1 MNKNTQN
8 KNRKMSKLSSYL
20 KVSCSALILSSSLVG
35 YGFTKDAFAA
45 TQDSQTPSSEN
56 TKHIQK
62 DLQDAINKAKKDIN
76 QLKSLS
82 AVELKSYKED
92 IESAKDRTEIK
103 DIIKEAKKENTATAQ
118 ENATDVSNK
127 DNNIETDSTESPS
140 TQDVSTEE
148 KATTTND
155 DDTSADNTSNTSSE
169 LDKIVSDLDDLSNK
183 VDTSQQNDATT
194 NESSTSESNTF
205 ENTTDEVTKEEPT
218 TEESTKEEPT
228 TESNSNQTTS
238 SKSHSSVVDKLDSIK
253 NDIDSAK
260 KDIESSKDNTSNQ
273 LSSNENS
280 TEEATTESIEK
291 DDSTKE
297 TPSTENTTRSSS
309 NHHLL
314 DGLAELNN
322 INKDQNLDNDAL
334 HHQFDKI
341 NNQLSEA
348 EKINQDISKIEK
360 DQADSSHLYINRKL
374 DQLSDLRNKVQNQAD
389 LAKKDKQ
396 AIDNDIETVRKNVE
410 NNRDIILNRLQQA
423 SDKQRAAEDVLNS
436 VLSKNEA
443 QDILKNIKTKGQSDK
458 QIADQIMEQ
467 IDGLTSTTSD
477 DILKSMLEQAT
488 NKEDLLKT
496 ILSTRLG
503 QNEAAT
509 IAKRLANAHLTN
521 SQIVDRLKQAFNQQG
536 LVSGDDI
543 LNNILDKTSNRKK
556 AIETMLATKLN
567 QAKANALADIISR
580 VQSDKAN
587 ALDLVKSTINGKAN
601 DLLQLQN
608 NLGQAKNRLNY
619 ILDPILNRP
628 SLLDR
633 ITGNTSG
640 SNLGSSLL
648 GNGLDLL
655 GGLTGNNLLG
665 NLPSGSSLL
674 DGLTN
679 GNSLLDGISDI
690 PNPTQGLSLGNLGD
704 DGLLSG
710 LFNDDGNLSLPA
722 TGEAIKKNW
731 VPIAAVIA
739 IAGGALVW
747 FSRRKHHQS
756 NN

>member
-45 TQDSQTPSSEN
+45 TQDAETATSE
-56 TKHIQK
+56 TTTHVQK
-62 DLQDAINKAKKDIN
+62 DLQDAMNKAKKDIK
-76 QLKSLS
+76 QLKHLS

-92 IESAKDRTEIK
+92 IESAKNQTEIK
-103 DIIKEAKKENTATAQ
+103 NIIKEAKKENKVTAQ
-118 ENATDVSNK
+118 ENTTDVSNK
-127 DNNIETDSTESPS
+127 DNSTESSS
-140 TQDVSTEE
+140 TQDASTEEE
-148 KATTTND
+148 KATTSN
-155 DDTSADNTSNTSSE
+155 DTSADNTSNISNE
-169 LDKIVSDLDDLSNK
+169 LDNIVSDLDTLSNK
-183 VDTSQQNDATT
+183 VDSGQQKDATT
-194 NESSTSESNTF
+194 SNESSSSESNTS

-218 TEESTKEEPT
+218 TEESPKEVPT
-228 TESNSNQTTS
+228 TEKPSNQTTS
-238 SKSHSSVVDKLDSIK
+238 SKSETSIVDKLDSIK

-260 KDIESSKDNTSNQ
+260 KDIESSKENDSNQ
-273 LSSNENS
+273 LPSDENS
-280 TEEATTESIEK
+280 TEEETTESSSTQ
-291 DDSTKE
+291 DSPT
-297 TPSTENTTRSSS
+297 TEDTTHSNS
-309 NHHLL
+309 NHHVL
-314 DGLAELNN
+314 DGLAKLNDTH
-322 INKDQNLDNDAL
+322 KDQDLDTDARY
-334 HHQFDKI
+334 HQFDKV
-341 NNQLSEA
+341 NRQLSEA
-348 EKINQDISKIEK
+348 EKINQAIAKIENSK
-360 DQADSSHLYINRKL
+360 DDASHLYINRKL
-374 DQLSDLRNKVQNQAD
+374 DQLSDLRDNIQHQAD

-396 AIDNDIETVRKNVE
+396 AIDNDIETVRKNIE
-410 NNRDIILNRLQQA
+410 NNRDIILNRLQQV
-423 SDKQRAAEDVLNS
+423 SDKQRAAEDILNS
-436 VLSKNEA
+436 VFSKNEA
-443 QDILKNIKTKGQSDK
+443 QHILKNIKTKGQSDK
-458 QIADQIMEQ
+458 QIADQIMKQ

-509 IAKRLANAHLTN
+509 IAKRLANDHLTN
-521 SQIVDRLKQAFNQQG
+521 SQIVDRLKQAFNQHG
-536 LVSGDDI
+536 LVSSDDI
-543 LNNILDKTSNRKK
+543 LNDILDKTSNRKQ

-567 QAKANALADIISR
+567 QAKANVLADIISR

-587 ALDLVKSTINGKAN
+587 ALNLVKSTINGKAN

-608 NLGQAKNRLNY
+608 SLGQAKNRLNY
-619 ILDPILNRP
+619 ILDPIVNRP

-640 SNLGSSLL
+640 SNLGSNLL

-655 GGLTGNNLLG
+655 GGLTGSHLLG

-690 PNPTQGLSLGNLGD
+690 PNPTQGLSLGHLGD

-710 LFNDDGNLSLPA
+710 LFNSDGNLSLPA

-731 VPIAAVIA
+731 IPIAAVIA

>member
-45 TQDSQTPSSEN
+45 TQDAETATSE
-56 TKHIQK
+56 TTTHVQK
-62 DLQDAINKAKKDIN
+62 DLQDAMNKAKKDIK
-76 QLKSLS
+76 QLKHLS

-92 IESAKDRTEIK
+92 IESAKNQNEIK
-103 DIIKEAKKENTATAQ
+103 DIIKEAKKENKVTAQ
-118 ENATDVSNK
+118 ENTTDVSNK
-127 DNNIETDSTESPS
+127 DNSTESSS
-140 TQDVSTEE
+140 TQDASTEEEE
-148 KATTTND
+148 KATTSN
-155 DDTSADNTSNTSSE
+155 DTSADNTSNISNE
-169 LDKIVSDLDDLSNK
+169 LDNIVSDLDTLSNK
-183 VDTSQQNDATT
+183 VDSGQQKDATT
-194 NESSTSESNTF
+194 SNESSSSESNTS

-218 TEESTKEEPT
+218 TEESPKEVPT
-228 TESNSNQTTS
+228 TEKPSNQTTS
-238 SKSHSSVVDKLDSIK
+238 SKSETSIVDKLDSIK

-260 KDIESSKDNTSNQ
+260 KDIESSKENDSNQ
-273 LSSNENS
+273 LPSDENS
-280 TEEATTESIEK
+280 TEEETTESSSIQ
-291 DDSTKE
+291 DAPT
-297 TPSTENTTRSSS
+297 TENTTHSNS
-309 NHHLL
+309 NHHILE
-314 DGLAELNN
+314 GLAKLNDTH
-322 INKDQNLDNDAL
+322 KDQDLDTDAR
-334 HHQFDKI
+334 HHQFDKV
-341 NNQLSEA
+341 NHQLSET
-348 EKINQDISKIEK
+348 EKINQAIAKIENSQ
-360 DQADSSHLYINRKL
+360 DDASHLYINRKL
-374 DQLSDLRNKVQNQAD
+374 DQLSDLRDKIQSQAD

-396 AIDNDIETVRKNVE
+396 AIDNDIETVRKNIE
-410 NNRDIILNRLQQA
+410 NNRDIILNRLQQV

-436 VLSKNEA
+436 VFSKNEA
-443 QDILKNIKTKGQSDK
+443 QHILKNIKTKGQSDK
-458 QIADQIMEQ
+458 QIADQIMKQ

-477 DILKSMLEQAT
+477 DILKSMLEQAP

-509 IAKRLANAHLTN
+509 IAKRLVNDHLTN
-521 SQIVDRLKQAFNQQG
+521 SQIVDRLKQAFNQHG
-536 LVSGDDI
+536 LVSSDDI
-543 LNNILDKTSNRKK
+543 LNDILDKTSNRKQ

-608 NLGQAKNRLNY
+608 SLGQAKNRLNY
-619 ILDPILNRP
+619 ILDPIVNRP

-633 ITGNTSG
+633 ITDNTSG
-640 SNLGSSLL
+640 SNLGSNLL

-655 GGLTGNNLLG
+655 GGLTGSHLLG

-690 PNPTQGLSLGNLGD
+690 PNPTQGLSLGHLGD

-710 LFNDDGNLSLPA
+710 LFNSDGNLSLPA

-731 VPIAAVIA
+731 IPIAAVIA

>member
-45 TQDSQTPSSEN
+45 TQDAETATSE
-56 TKHIQK
+56 TTTHVQK
-62 DLQDAINKAKKDIN
+62 DLQDAMNKAKKDIK
-76 QLKSLS
+76 QLKHLS

-92 IESAKDRTEIK
+92 IESAKNQNEIK
-103 DIIKEAKKENTATAQ
+103 NIIKEAKKENKVTAQ
-118 ENATDVSNK
+118 ENTTDVSNK
-127 DNNIETDSTESPS
+127 DNSTESSS
-140 TQDVSTEE
+140 TQDASTEEE
-148 KATTTND
+148 KATTSN
-155 DDTSADNTSNTSSE
+155 DTSADNTSNISNE
-169 LDKIVSDLDDLSNK
+169 LDNIVSDLDTLSNK
-183 VDTSQQNDATT
+183 VDSGQQKDATT
-194 NESSTSESNTF
+194 SNESSSSESNTS

-218 TEESTKEEPT
+218 TEESPKEVPT
-228 TESNSNQTTS
+228 TEKPSNQTTS
-238 SKSHSSVVDKLDSIK
+238 SKSETSIVDKLDSIK

-260 KDIESSKDNTSNQ
+260 KDIESSKENDSNQ
-273 LSSNENS
+273 LPSDENS
-280 TEEATTESIEK
+280 TEEETTESSSIQ
-291 DDSTKE
+291 DAPT
-297 TPSTENTTRSSS
+297 TENTTHSNS
-309 NHHLL
+309 NHHIL
-314 DGLAELNN
+314 DGLAKLNDTH
-322 INKDQNLDNDAL
+322 KDQDLDTDAR
-334 HHQFDKI
+334 HHQFDKV
-341 NNQLSEA
+341 NHQLSET
-348 EKINQDISKIEK
+348 EKINQAIAKIENSK
-360 DQADSSHLYINRKL
+360 DDASHLYINRKL
-374 DQLSDLRNKVQNQAD
+374 DQLSDLRDNIQHQAD

-396 AIDNDIETVRKNVE
+396 AIDNDIETVRKNIE
-410 NNRDIILNRLQQA
+410 NNRDIILNRLQQV

-436 VLSKNEA
+436 VFSKNEA
-443 QDILKNIKTKGQSDK
+443 QHILKNIKTKGQSDK
-458 QIADQIMEQ
+458 QIADQIMKQ

-509 IAKRLANAHLTN
+509 IAKRLANDHLTN
-521 SQIVDRLKQAFNQQG
+521 SQIVDRLKQAFNQHG
-536 LVSGDDI
+536 LVSSDDI
-543 LNNILDKTSNRKK
+543 LNDILDKTSNRKQ

-608 NLGQAKNRLNY
+608 SLGQAKNRLNY
-619 ILDPILNRP
+619 ILDPIVNRP

-640 SNLGSSLL
+640 SNLGSNLL

-655 GGLTGNNLLG
+655 GGLTGSHLLG

-690 PNPTQGLSLGNLGD
+690 PNPTQGLSLGHLGD

-710 LFNDDGNLSLPA
+710 LFNSDGNLSLPA

-731 VPIAAVIA
+731 IPIAAVIA
-739 IAGGALVW
+739 ITGGALVW

>member
-45 TQDSQTPSSEN
+45 TQDAETATSE
-56 TKHIQK
+56 TTTHVQK
-62 DLQDAINKAKKDIN
+62 DLQDAMNKAKKDIK
-76 QLKSLS
+76 QLKHLS

-92 IESAKDRTEIK
+92 IESAKNQNEIK
-103 DIIKEAKKENTATAQ
+103 NIIKEAKKENKVTAQ
-118 ENATDVSNK
+118 ENTTDVSNK
-127 DNNIETDSTESPS
+127 DNSTESSS
-140 TQDVSTEE
+140 TQDASTEEE
-148 KATTTND
+148 KATTSN
-155 DDTSADNTSNTSSE
+155 DTSADNTSNISNE
-169 LDKIVSDLDDLSNK
+169 LDNIVSDLDTLSNK
-183 VDTSQQNDATT
+183 VDSGQQKDATT
-194 NESSTSESNTF
+194 SNKSSSSESNTS

-218 TEESTKEEPT
+218 TEESPKEVPT
-228 TESNSNQTTS
+228 TEKPSNQTTS
-238 SKSHSSVVDKLDSIK
+238 SKSETSIVDKLDSIK

-260 KDIESSKDNTSNQ
+260 KDIESSKENDSNQ
-273 LSSNENS
+273 LPSDENS
-280 TEEATTESIEK
+280 TEEETTESS
-291 DDSTKE
+291 STQDAP
-297 TPSTENTTRSSS
+297 TTEDTTNSNS
-309 NHHLL
+309 NHHVL
-314 DGLAELNN
+314 DGLAKLNDTH
-322 INKDQNLDNDAL
+322 KDQDLDTDARY
-334 HHQFDKI
+334 HQFDKV
-341 NNQLSEA
+341 NRQLSEA
-348 EKINQDISKIEK
+348 EKINQAIAKIENSK
-360 DQADSSHLYINRKL
+360 DDASHLYINRKL
-374 DQLSDLRNKVQNQAD
+374 DQLSDLRDNIQHQAD

-396 AIDNDIETVRKNVE
+396 AIDNDIETVRKNIE
-410 NNRDIILNRLQQA
+410 NNRDIILNRLQQV

-436 VLSKNEA
+436 VFSKNEA
-443 QDILKNIKTKGQSDK
+443 QHILKNIKTKGQSDK
-458 QIADQIMEQ
+458 QIADQIMKQ

-477 DILKSMLEQAT
+477 DILKSMLEQAP

-509 IAKRLANAHLTN
+509 IAKRLVNDHLTN
-521 SQIVDRLKQAFNQQG
+521 SQIVDRLKQAFNQHG
-536 LVSGDDI
+536 LVSSDDI
-543 LNNILDKTSNRKK
+543 LNDILDKTSNRKQ

-608 NLGQAKNRLNY
+608 SLGQAKNRLNY
-619 ILDPILNRP
+619 ILDPIVNRP

-640 SNLGSSLL
+640 SNLGSNLL

-655 GGLTGNNLLG
+655 GGLTGSHLLG

-690 PNPTQGLSLGNLGD
+690 PNPTQGLSLGHLGD

-710 LFNDDGNLSLPA
+710 LFNSDGNLSLPA

-731 VPIAAVIA
+731 IPIAEVIA

>member
-45 TQDSQTPSSEN
+45 TQDAETATSE
-56 TKHIQK
+56 TTTHVQK
-62 DLQDAINKAKKDIN
+62 DLQDAMNKAKKDIK
-76 QLKSLS
+76 QLKHLS

-92 IESAKDRTEIK
+92 IESAKNQNEIK
-103 DIIKEAKKENTATAQ
+103 DIIKEAKKENKVTAQ
-118 ENATDVSNK
+118 ENTTDVSNK
-127 DNNIETDSTESPS
+127 DNSTESSS
-140 TQDVSTEE
+140 TQDASTEEEE
-148 KATTTND
+148 KATTSN
-155 DDTSADNTSNTSSE
+155 DTSADNTSNISNE
-169 LDKIVSDLDDLSNK
+169 LDNIVSDLDTLSNK
-183 VDTSQQNDATT
+183 VDSGQQKDATT
-194 NESSTSESNTF
+194 SNESSSSESNTS

-218 TEESTKEEPT
+218 TEESPKEMPT
-228 TESNSNQTTS
+228 TEKPSNQTTS
-238 SKSHSSVVDKLDSIK
+238 SKSETSIVDKLDSIK

-260 KDIESSKDNTSNQ
+260 KDIESSKENDSNQ
-273 LSSNENS
+273 LPSDENS
-280 TEEATTESIEK
+280 TEEETTESSSIQ
-291 DDSTKE
+291 DAPT
-297 TPSTENTTRSSS
+297 TENTTHSNS
-309 NHHLL
+309 NHHILE
-314 DGLAELNN
+314 GLAKLNDTH
-322 INKDQNLDNDAL
+322 KDQDLDTDAR
-334 HHQFDKI
+334 HHQFDKV
-341 NNQLSEA
+341 NHQLSET
-348 EKINQDISKIEK
+348 EKINQAIAKIENSQ
-360 DQADSSHLYINRKL
+360 DDASHLYINRKL
-374 DQLSDLRNKVQNQAD
+374 DQLSDLRDNIQHQAD

-396 AIDNDIETVRKNVE
+396 AIDNDIETVRKNIE
-410 NNRDIILNRLQQA
+410 NNRDIILNRLQQV

-436 VLSKNEA
+436 VFSKNEA
-443 QDILKNIKTKGQSDK
+443 QHILKNIKTKGQSDK
-458 QIADQIMEQ
+458 QIADQIMKQ

-509 IAKRLANAHLTN
+509 IAKRLANDHLTN
-521 SQIVDRLKQAFNQQG
+521 SQIVDRLKQAFNQHG
-536 LVSGDDI
+536 LVSSDDI
-543 LNNILDKTSNRKK
+543 LNDILDKTSNRKQ

-608 NLGQAKNRLNY
+608 SLGQAKNRLNY
-619 ILDPILNRP
+619 ILDPIVNRP

-640 SNLGSSLL
+640 SNLGSNLL

-655 GGLTGNNLLG
+655 GGLTGSHLLG

-690 PNPTQGLSLGNLGD
+690 PNPTQGLSLGHLGD

-710 LFNDDGNLSLPA
+710 LFNSDGNLSLPA

-731 VPIAAVIA
+731 IPIAAVIA

>member
-45 TQDSQTPSSEN
+45 TQDAETATSE
-56 TKHIQK
+56 TTTHVQK
-62 DLQDAINKAKKDIN
+62 DLQDAMNKAKKDIK
-76 QLKSLS
+76 QLKHLS

-92 IESAKDRTEIK
+92 IESAKNQNEIK
-103 DIIKEAKKENTATAQ
+103 DIIKEAKKENKVTAQ
-118 ENATDVSNK
+118 ENTTDVSNK
-127 DNNIETDSTESPS
+127 DNSTESSS
-140 TQDVSTEE
+140 TQDASTEEEE
-148 KATTTND
+148 KATTSN
-155 DDTSADNTSNTSSE
+155 DTSADNTSNISNE
-169 LDKIVSDLDDLSNK
+169 LDNIVSDLDTLSNK
-183 VDTSQQNDATT
+183 VDSGQQKDATT
-194 NESSTSESNTF
+194 SNESSSSESNTS

-218 TEESTKEEPT
+218 TEESPKEVPT
-228 TESNSNQTTS
+228 TEKPSNQTTS
-238 SKSHSSVVDKLDSIK
+238 SKSETSIVDKLDSIK

-260 KDIESSKDNTSNQ
+260 KDIESSKENDSNQ
-273 LSSNENS
+273 LPSDENS
-280 TEEATTESIEK
+280 TEEETTESSSIQ
-291 DDSTKE
+291 DAPT
-297 TPSTENTTRSSS
+297 TENTTHSNS
-309 NHHLL
+309 NHHIL
-314 DGLAELNN
+314 DGLAKLNDTH
-322 INKDQNLDNDAL
+322 KDQDLDTDAR
-334 HHQFDKI
+334 HHQFDKV
-341 NNQLSEA
+341 NHQLSET
-348 EKINQDISKIEK
+348 EKINQAIAKIENSK
-360 DQADSSHLYINRKL
+360 DDASHLYINRKL
-374 DQLSDLRNKVQNQAD
+374 DQLSDLRDNIQHQAD

-396 AIDNDIETVRKNVE
+396 AIDNDIETVRKNIE
-410 NNRDIILNRLQQA
+410 NNRDIILNRLQQV
-423 SDKQRAAEDVLNS
+423 SDKQRAAEDILNS
-436 VLSKNEA
+436 VFSKNEA
-443 QDILKNIKTKGQSDK
+443 QHILKNIKTKGQSDK
-458 QIADQIMEQ
+458 QIADQIMKQ
-467 IDGLTSTTSD
+467 IDGLTSTTSY

-509 IAKRLANAHLTN
+509 IAKRLANDHLTN
-521 SQIVDRLKQAFNQQG
+521 SQIVDRLKQAFNQHG
-536 LVSGDDI
+536 LVSSDDI
-543 LNNILDKTSNRKK
+543 LNDILDKTSNRKQ

-608 NLGQAKNRLNY
+608 SLGQAKNRLNY
-619 ILDPILNRP
+619 ILDPIVNRP

-640 SNLGSSLL
+640 SNLGSNLL

-655 GGLTGNNLLG
+655 GGLTGSHLLG

-690 PNPTQGLSLGNLGD
+690 PNPTQGLSLGHLGD

-710 LFNDDGNLSLPA
+710 LFNSDGNLSLPA

-731 VPIAAVIA
+731 IPIAAVIA

>member
-45 TQDSQTPSSEN
+45 TQDAETATSE
-56 TKHIQK
+56 TTTHVQK
-62 DLQDAINKAKKDIN
+62 DLQDAMNKAKKDIK
-76 QLKSLS
+76 QLKHLS

-92 IESAKDRTEIK
+92 IESAKNQNEIK
-103 DIIKEAKKENTATAQ
+103 NIIKEAKKENKVTAQ
-118 ENATDVSNK
+118 ENTTDVSNK
-127 DNNIETDSTESPS
+127 DNSTESSS
-140 TQDVSTEE
+140 TQDASTEEE
-148 KATTTND
+148 KATTSN
-155 DDTSADNTSNTSSE
+155 DTSADNTSNISNE
-169 LDKIVSDLDDLSNK
+169 LDNIVSDLDTLSNK
-183 VDTSQQNDATT
+183 VDSGQQKDATT
-194 NESSTSESNTF
+194 SNESSSSESNTS

-218 TEESTKEEPT
+218 TEESPKEVPT
-228 TESNSNQTTS
+228 TEKPSNQTTS
-238 SKSHSSVVDKLDSIK
+238 SKSETSIVDKLDSIK

-260 KDIESSKDNTSNQ
+260 KDIESSKENDSNQ
-273 LSSNENS
+273 LPSDENS
-280 TEEATTESIEK
+280 TEKETTESSSTQ
-291 DDSTKE
+291 DSPT
-297 TPSTENTTRSSS
+297 TEDTTHSNS
-309 NHHLL
+309 NHHVL
-314 DGLAELNN
+314 DGLAKLNDTH
-322 INKDQNLDNDAL
+322 KDQDLDTDARY
-334 HHQFDKI
+334 HQFDKV
-341 NNQLSEA
+341 NRQLSEA
-348 EKINQDISKIEK
+348 EKINQAIAKIENSK
-360 DQADSSHLYINRKL
+360 DDASHLYINRKL
-374 DQLSDLRNKVQNQAD
+374 DQLSDLRDNIQHQAD

-396 AIDNDIETVRKNVE
+396 AIDNDIETVRKNIE
-410 NNRDIILNRLQQA
+410 NNRDIILNRLQQV
-423 SDKQRAAEDVLNS
+423 SDKQRAAEDILNS
-436 VLSKNEA
+436 VFSKNEA
-443 QDILKNIKTKGQSDK
+443 QHILKNIKTKGQSDK
-458 QIADQIMEQ
+458 QIADQIMKH

-477 DILKSMLEQAT
+477 DILKSMLEQAS

-509 IAKRLANAHLTN
+509 IAKRLANDHLTN
-521 SQIVDRLKQAFNQQG
+521 SQIVDRLKQAFNQHG
-536 LVSGDDI
+536 LVSSDDI
-543 LNNILDKTSNRKK
+543 LNDILDKTSNRKQ

-580 VQSDKAN
+580 VQSDKTN

-608 NLGQAKNRLNY
+608 SLGQAKNRLNY
-619 ILDPILNRP
+619 ILDPIVNRP

-640 SNLGSSLL
+640 SNLGSNLL

-655 GGLTGNNLLG
+655 GGLTGSHLLG

-690 PNPTQGLSLGNLGD
+690 PNPTQGLSLGHLGD

-710 LFNDDGNLSLPA
+710 LFNSDGNLSLPA

-731 VPIAAVIA
+731 IPIAAVIA

>member
-45 TQDSQTPSSEN
+45 TQDAETATSE
-56 TKHIQK
+56 TTTHVQK
-62 DLQDAINKAKKDIN
+62 DLQDAMNKAKKDIK
-76 QLKSLS
+76 QLKHLS

-92 IESAKDRTEIK
+92 IESAKNQNEIK
-103 DIIKEAKKENTATAQ
+103 NIIKEAKKENKVTAQ
-118 ENATDVSNK
+118 ENTTDVSNK
-127 DNNIETDSTESPS
+127 DNSTESSS
-140 TQDVSTEE
+140 TQDASTEEE
-148 KATTTND
+148 KATTSN
-155 DDTSADNTSNTSSE
+155 DTSADNTSNISNE
-169 LDKIVSDLDDLSNK
+169 LDNIVSDLDTLSNK
-183 VDTSQQNDATT
+183 VDSGQQKDATT
-194 NESSTSESNTF
+194 SNKSSSSESNTS

-218 TEESTKEEPT
+218 TEESPKEVPT
-228 TESNSNQTTS
+228 TEKPSNQTTS
-238 SKSHSSVVDKLDSIK
+238 SKSETSIVDKLDSIK

-260 KDIESSKDNTSNQ
+260 KDIESSKENDSNQ
-273 LSSNENS
+273 LPSDENS
-280 TEEATTESIEK
+280 TEEETTESS
-291 DDSTKE
+291 STQDAP
-297 TPSTENTTRSSS
+297 TTEDTTNSNS
-309 NHHLL
+309 NHHVL
-314 DGLAELNN
+314 DGLAKLNDTH
-322 INKDQNLDNDAL
+322 KDQDLDTDARY
-334 HHQFDKI
+334 HQFDKV
-341 NNQLSEA
+341 NRQLSEA
-348 EKINQDISKIEK
+348 EKINQAIAKIENSK
-360 DQADSSHLYINRKL
+360 DDASHLYINRKL
-374 DQLSDLRNKVQNQAD
+374 DQLSDLRDNIQHQAD

-396 AIDNDIETVRKNVE
+396 AIDNDIETVRKNIE

-423 SDKQRAAEDVLNS
+423 SDKQHAAEDILNS
-436 VLSKNEA
+436 VFSKNEA
-443 QDILKNIKTKGQSDK
+443 QHILKNIKTKGQSDK
-458 QIADQIMEQ
+458 QIADQIMKQ

-509 IAKRLANAHLTN
+509 IAKRLANDHLTN
-521 SQIVDRLKQAFNQQG
+521 SQIVDRLKQAFNQHG
-536 LVSGDDI
+536 LVSSDDI
-543 LNNILDKTSNRKK
+543 LNDILDKTSNRKQ

-567 QAKANALADIISR
+567 QAKAKVLADIISR

-608 NLGQAKNRLNY
+608 SLGQAKNRLNY
-619 ILDPILNRP
+619 ILDPIVNRP

-640 SNLGSSLL
+640 SNLGSS
-648 GNGLDLL
+648 
-655 GGLTGNNLLG
+655 LLG

-690 PNPTQGLSLGNLGD
+690 PNPTQGLSLGHLGD

-710 LFNDDGNLSLPA
+710 LFNSDGNLSLPA

-731 VPIAAVIA
+731 IPIVAVIA

>member
-35 YGFTKDAFAA
+35 YGFTKDVFAA
-45 TQDSQTPSSEN
+45 TQDAETATSE
-56 TKHIQK
+56 TTTHVQK
-62 DLQDAINKAKKDIN
+62 DLQDAMNKAKKDIK
-76 QLKSLS
+76 QLKHLS

-92 IESAKDRTEIK
+92 IESAKNQNEIK
-103 DIIKEAKKENTATAQ
+103 NIIKEAKKENKVTAQ
-118 ENATDVSNK
+118 ENTTDVSNK
-127 DNNIETDSTESPS
+127 DNSTESSS
-140 TQDVSTEE
+140 TQDASTEEEE
-148 KATTTND
+148 KATTSN
-155 DDTSADNTSNTSSE
+155 DTSADNTSNISNE
-169 LDKIVSDLDDLSNK
+169 LDNIVSDLDTLSNK
-183 VDTSQQNDATT
+183 VDSGQQKDATT
-194 NESSTSESNTF
+194 SNESSSSESNTS

-218 TEESTKEEPT
+218 TEESPKEMPT
-228 TESNSNQTTS
+228 TEKPSNQTTS
-238 SKSHSSVVDKLDSIK
+238 SKSETSIVDKLDSIK

-260 KDIESSKDNTSNQ
+260 KDIESSKENDSNQ
-273 LSSNENS
+273 LPSDENS
-280 TEEATTESIEK
+280 TEEETTESSSIQ
-291 DDSTKE
+291 DAPT
-297 TPSTENTTRSSS
+297 TENTTHSNS
-309 NHHLL
+309 NHHIL
-314 DGLAELNN
+314 DGLAKLNDTH
-322 INKDQNLDNDAL
+322 KDQDLDTDAR
-334 HHQFDKI
+334 HHQFDKM
-341 NNQLSEA
+341 NHQLSET
-348 EKINQDISKIEK
+348 EKINQAIAKIENSQ
-360 DQADSSHLYINRKL
+360 DDASHLYINRKL
-374 DQLSDLRNKVQNQAD
+374 DQLSDLRDKIQHQAD
-389 LAKKDKQ
+389 LVKKDKQ
-396 AIDNDIETVRKNVE
+396 AIDNDIETVRKNIE
-410 NNRDIILNRLQQA
+410 NNRDIILNRLQQV
-423 SDKQRAAEDVLNS
+423 SDKQRAAEDILNS
-436 VLSKNEA
+436 VFSKNEA
-443 QDILKNIKTKGQSDK
+443 QHILKNIKTKGQSDK
-458 QIADQIMEQ
+458 QIADQIMKQ

-509 IAKRLANAHLTN
+509 IAKRLANDHLTN
-521 SQIVDRLKQAFNQQG
+521 SQIVDRLKQAFNQHG
-536 LVSGDDI
+536 LVSSDDI
-543 LNNILDKTSNRKK
+543 LNDILDKTSNRKQ

-608 NLGQAKNRLNY
+608 SLGQAKNRLNY
-619 ILDPILNRP
+619 ILDPIVNRP

-640 SNLGSSLL
+640 SNLGSNLL

-655 GGLTGNNLLG
+655 GGLTGSHLLG

-690 PNPTQGLSLGNLGD
+690 PNPTQGLSLGHLGD

-710 LFNDDGNLSLPA
+710 LFNSDGNLSLPA

-731 VPIAAVIA
+731 IPIAAVIA

>member
-45 TQDSQTPSSEN
+45 TQDAETATSE
-56 TKHIQK
+56 TTTHVQK
-62 DLQDAINKAKKDIN
+62 DLQDAMNKAKKDIK
-76 QLKSLS
+76 QLKHLS

-92 IESAKDRTEIK
+92 IESAKNQTEIK
-103 DIIKEAKKENTATAQ
+103 NIIKEAKKENKVTAQ
-118 ENATDVSNK
+118 ENTTDVSNK
-127 DNNIETDSTESPS
+127 DNSTEASS
-140 TQDVSTEE
+140 TQDASTEEEE
-148 KATTTND
+148 KATTSN
-155 DDTSADNTSNTSSE
+155 DTSADNTSNISNE
-169 LDKIVSDLDDLSNK
+169 LDNIVSDLDTLSNK
-183 VDTSQQNDATT
+183 VDSGQQKDATT
-194 NESSTSESNTF
+194 SNESSSSESNTS

-218 TEESTKEEPT
+218 TEESPKEVPT
-228 TESNSNQTTS
+228 TEKPSNQTTS
-238 SKSHSSVVDKLDSIK
+238 SKSETSIVDKLDSIK

-260 KDIESSKDNTSNQ
+260 KDIESSKENDSNQ
-273 LSSNENS
+273 LPSDENS
-280 TEEATTESIEK
+280 TEEETTESSSIQ
-291 DDSTKE
+291 DAPT
-297 TPSTENTTRSSS
+297 TENTTHSNS
-309 NHHLL
+309 NHHILE
-314 DGLAELNN
+314 GLAKLNDTH
-322 INKDQNLDNDAL
+322 KDQDLDTDAR
-334 HHQFDKI
+334 HHQFDKV
-341 NNQLSEA
+341 NHQLSET
-348 EKINQDISKIEK
+348 EKINQAIAKIENSK
-360 DQADSSHLYINRKL
+360 DDASHLYINRKL
-374 DQLSDLRNKVQNQAD
+374 DQLSDLRDKIQNQAD

-396 AIDNDIETVRKNVE
+396 AIDNDIETVRKNIE
-410 NNRDIILNRLQQA
+410 NNRDIILNRLQQV
-423 SDKQRAAEDVLNS
+423 SDKQRAAEDILNS
-436 VLSKNEA
+436 VFSKNEA
-443 QDILKNIKTKGQSDK
+443 QHILKNIKTKGQSDK
-458 QIADQIMEQ
+458 QIADQIMKQ

-509 IAKRLANAHLTN
+509 IAKRLANDHLTN
-521 SQIVDRLKQAFNQQG
+521 SQIVDRLKQAFNQHG
-536 LVSGDDI
+536 LVSSDDI
-543 LNNILDKTSNRKK
+543 LNDILDKTSNRKQ

-608 NLGQAKNRLNY
+608 SLGQAKNRLNY
-619 ILDPILNRP
+619 ILDPIVNRP

-640 SNLGSSLL
+640 SNLGSNLL

-655 GGLTGNNLLG
+655 GGLTGSHLLG

-690 PNPTQGLSLGNLGD
+690 PNPTQGLSLGHLGD

-710 LFNDDGNLSLPA
+710 LFNSDGNLSLPA

-731 VPIAAVIA
+731 IPIAAVIA

>member
-45 TQDSQTPSSEN
+45 TQDAETATSE
-56 TKHIQK
+56 TTTHVQK
-62 DLQDAINKAKKDIN
+62 DLQDAMNKAKKDIK
-76 QLKSLS
+76 QLKHLS

-92 IESAKDRTEIK
+92 IESAKNQNEIK
-103 DIIKEAKKENTATAQ
+103 NIIKEAKKENKVTAK
-118 ENATDVSNK
+118 ENTTDVSNK
-127 DNNIETDSTESPS
+127 DNSTESSS
-140 TQDVSTEE
+140 TQDASTEEEE
-148 KATTTND
+148 KATTSN
-155 DDTSADNTSNTSSE
+155 DTSADNTSNISNE
-169 LDKIVSDLDDLSNK
+169 LDNIVSDLDALSNK
-183 VDTSQQNDATT
+183 VDSGQQKDATT
-194 NESSTSESNTF
+194 SNESSSSESNTS

-218 TEESTKEEPT
+218 TEESPKEVPT
-228 TESNSNQTTS
+228 TEKPSNQTTS
-238 SKSHSSVVDKLDSIK
+238 SKSETSIVDKLDSIK

-260 KDIESSKDNTSNQ
+260 KDIESSKENDSNQ
-273 LSSNENS
+273 LPSDENS
-280 TEEATTESIEK
+280 TEEETTESSSIQ
-291 DDSTKE
+291 DAPT
-297 TPSTENTTRSSS
+297 TENTTNSNS
-309 NHHLL
+309 NHHVL
-314 DGLAELNN
+314 DGLAKLNDTH
-322 INKDQNLDNDAL
+322 KDQDLDTDARY
-334 HHQFDKI
+334 HQFDKV
-341 NNQLSEA
+341 NHQLSET
-348 EKINQDISKIEK
+348 EKINQAIAKIENSK
-360 DQADSSHLYINRKL
+360 DDASHLYINRKL
-374 DQLSDLRNKVQNQAD
+374 DQLSDLRDNIQHQAD

-396 AIDNDIETVRKNVE
+396 AIDNDIETVRKNIE

-423 SDKQRAAEDVLNS
+423 SDKQRAAEDILNS
-436 VLSKNEA
+436 VFSKNEA
-443 QDILKNIKTKGQSDK
+443 QHILKNIKTKGQSDK
-458 QIADQIMEQ
+458 QIADQIMKQ

-509 IAKRLANAHLTN
+509 IAKRLANDHLTN
-521 SQIVDRLKQAFNQQG
+521 SQIVDRLKQAFNQHG
-536 LVSGDDI
+536 LVSSDDI
-543 LNNILDKTSNRKK
+543 LNDILDKTSNRKQ

-567 QAKANALADIISR
+567 QAKANVLADIISR

-608 NLGQAKNRLNY
+608 SLGQAKNRLNY
-619 ILDPILNRP
+619 ILDPIVNRP

-640 SNLGSSLL
+640 SNLGSNLL

-655 GGLTGNNLLG
+655 GGLTGSHLLG

-690 PNPTQGLSLGNLGD
+690 PNPTQGLSLGHLGD

-710 LFNDDGNLSLPA
+710 LFNSDGNLSLPA

-731 VPIAAVIA
+731 IPIAAVIA

>member
-45 TQDSQTPSSEN
+45 TQDAETATSE
-56 TKHIQK
+56 TTTHVQK
-62 DLQDAINKAKKDIN
+62 DLQDAMNKAKKDIK
-76 QLKSLS
+76 QLKHLS

-92 IESAKDRTEIK
+92 IESAKNQNEIK
-103 DIIKEAKKENTATAQ
+103 NIIKEAKKENKVTAQ
-118 ENATDVSNK
+118 ENTTDVSNK
-127 DNNIETDSTESPS
+127 DNSTESSS
-140 TQDVSTEE
+140 TQDASTEEE
-148 KATTTND
+148 KATTSN
-155 DDTSADNTSNTSSE
+155 DTSADNTSNISNE
-169 LDKIVSDLDDLSNK
+169 LDNIVSDLDTLSNK
-183 VDTSQQNDATT
+183 VDSGQQKDATT
-194 NESSTSESNTF
+194 SNESSSSESNTS

-218 TEESTKEEPT
+218 TEESPKEVPT
-228 TESNSNQTTS
+228 TEKPSNQTTS
-238 SKSHSSVVDKLDSIK
+238 SKSETSIVDKLDSIK

-260 KDIESSKDNTSNQ
+260 KDIESSKENDSNQ
-273 LSSNENS
+273 LPSDENS
-280 TEEATTESIEK
+280 TEEETTESS
-291 DDSTKE
+291 STQDAP
-297 TPSTENTTRSSS
+297 TTEDTTHSNS
-309 NHHLL
+309 NHHVLE
-314 DGLAELNN
+314 GLAKLNDTH
-322 INKDQNLDNDAL
+322 KDQDLDTDAR
-334 HHQFDKI
+334 HHQFDKV
-341 NNQLSEA
+341 NHQLSET
-348 EKINQDISKIEK
+348 EKINQAIAKIENSQ
-360 DQADSSHLYINRKL
+360 DDASHLYINRKL
-374 DQLSDLRNKVQNQAD
+374 DQLSDLRDNIQHQAD

-396 AIDNDIETVRKNVE
+396 AIDNDIETVRKNIE
-410 NNRDIILNRLQQA
+410 NNRDIILNRLQQV
-423 SDKQRAAEDVLNS
+423 SDKQRAAEDILNS
-436 VLSKNEA
+436 VFSKNEA
-443 QDILKNIKTKGQSDK
+443 QHILKNIKTKGQSDK
-458 QIADQIMEQ
+458 QIADQIMKQ

-509 IAKRLANAHLTN
+509 IAKRLANDHLTN
-521 SQIVDRLKQAFNQQG
+521 SQIVDRLKQAFNQHG
-536 LVSGDDI
+536 LVSSDDI
-543 LNNILDKTSNRKK
+543 LNDILDKTSNRKQ

-608 NLGQAKNRLNY
+608 SLGQAKNRLNY
-619 ILDPILNRP
+619 ILDPIVNRP

-640 SNLGSSLL
+640 SNLGSNLL

-655 GGLTGNNLLG
+655 GGLTGSHLLG

-690 PNPTQGLSLGNLGD
+690 PNPTQGLSLGHLGD

-710 LFNDDGNLSLPA
+710 LFNSDGNLSLPT

-731 VPIAAVIA
+731 IPIAAVIA

>member
-45 TQDSQTPSSEN
+45 TQDAETATSE
-56 TKHIQK
+56 TTTHVQK
-62 DLQDAINKAKKDIN
+62 DLQDAMNKAKKDIK
-76 QLKSLS
+76 QLKHLS

-92 IESAKDRTEIK
+92 IESAKNQNEIK
-103 DIIKEAKKENTATAQ
+103 DIIKEAKKENKVTAQ
-118 ENATDVSNK
+118 ENTTDVSNK
-127 DNNIETDSTESPS
+127 DNSTESSS
-140 TQDVSTEE
+140 TQDASTEEEE
-148 KATTTND
+148 KATTSN
-155 DDTSADNTSNTSSE
+155 DTSADNTSNISNE
-169 LDKIVSDLDDLSNK
+169 LDNIVSDLDTLSNK
-183 VDTSQQNDATT
+183 VDSGQQKDATT
-194 NESSTSESNTF
+194 SNESSSSESNTS

-218 TEESTKEEPT
+218 TEESPKEVPT
-228 TESNSNQTTS
+228 TEKPSNQTTS
-238 SKSHSSVVDKLDSIK
+238 SKSETSIVDKLDSIK

-260 KDIESSKDNTSNQ
+260 KDIESSKENDSNQ
-273 LSSNENS
+273 LPSDENS
-280 TEEATTESIEK
+280 TEEETTESSSIQ
-291 DDSTKE
+291 DAPT
-297 TPSTENTTRSSS
+297 TENTTHSNS
-309 NHHLL
+309 NHHIL
-314 DGLAELNN
+314 DGLAKLNDTH
-322 INKDQNLDNDAL
+322 KDQDLDTDAR
-334 HHQFDKI
+334 HHQFDKV
-341 NNQLSEA
+341 NHQLSET
-348 EKINQDISKIEK
+348 EKINQAIAKIENSK
-360 DQADSSHLYINRKL
+360 DDASHLYINRKL
-374 DQLSDLRNKVQNQAD
+374 DQLSDLRDNIQHQAD

-396 AIDNDIETVRKNVE
+396 AIDNDIETVRKNIE
-410 NNRDIILNRLQQA
+410 NNRDIILNRLQQV

-436 VLSKNEA
+436 VFSKNEA
-443 QDILKNIKTKGQSDK
+443 QHILKNIKTKGQSDK
-458 QIADQIMEQ
+458 QIADQIMKQ

-477 DILKSMLEQAT
+477 DILKSMLEQAP

-509 IAKRLANAHLTN
+509 IAKRLVNDHLTN
-521 SQIVDRLKQAFNQQG
+521 SQIVDRLKQAFNQHG
-536 LVSGDDI
+536 LVSSDDI
-543 LNNILDKTSNRKK
+543 LNDILDKTSNRKQ

-608 NLGQAKNRLNY
+608 SLGQAKNRLNY
-619 ILDPILNRP
+619 ILDPIVNRP

-640 SNLGSSLL
+640 SNLGSNLL

-655 GGLTGNNLLG
+655 GGLTGSHLLG

-690 PNPTQGLSLGNLGD
+690 PNPTQGLSLGHLGD

-710 LFNDDGNLSLPA
+710 LFNSDGNLSLPA

-731 VPIAAVIA
+731 IPIAAVIA

>member
-45 TQDSQTPSSEN
+45 TQDAETATSE
-56 TKHIQK
+56 TTTHVQK
-62 DLQDAINKAKKDIN
+62 DLQDAMNKAKKDIK
-76 QLKSLS
+76 QLKHLS

-92 IESAKDRTEIK
+92 IESAKNQNEIK
-103 DIIKEAKKENTATAQ
+103 DIIKEAKKENKVTAQ
-118 ENATDVSNK
+118 ENTTDVSNK
-127 DNNIETDSTESPS
+127 DNSTESSS
-140 TQDVSTEE
+140 TQDASTEEEE
-148 KATTTND
+148 KATTSN
-155 DDTSADNTSNTSSE
+155 DTSADNTSNISNE
-169 LDKIVSDLDDLSNK
+169 LDNIVSDLDTLSNK
-183 VDTSQQNDATT
+183 VDSGQQKDATT
-194 NESSTSESNTF
+194 SNESSSSESNTS

-218 TEESTKEEPT
+218 TEESPKEVPT
-228 TESNSNQTTS
+228 TEKPSNQTTS
-238 SKSHSSVVDKLDSIK
+238 SKSETSIVDKLDSIK

-260 KDIESSKDNTSNQ
+260 KDIESSKENDSNQ
-273 LSSNENS
+273 LPSDENS
-280 TEEATTESIEK
+280 TEEETTESS
-291 DDSTKE
+291 STQDAP
-297 TPSTENTTRSSS
+297 TTEDTTNSNS
-309 NHHLL
+309 NHHVL
-314 DGLAELNN
+314 DGLAKLNDTH
-322 INKDQNLDNDAL
+322 KDQDLDTDAR
-334 HHQFDKI
+334 HHQFDKV
-341 NNQLSEA
+341 NHQLSET
-348 EKINQDISKIEK
+348 EKINQAIAKIENSK
-360 DQADSSHLYINRKL
+360 DDASHLYINRKL
-374 DQLSDLRNKVQNQAD
+374 DQLSDLRDNIQHQAD

-396 AIDNDIETVRKNVE
+396 AIDNDIETVRKNIE
-410 NNRDIILNRLQQA
+410 NNRDIILNRLQQV

-436 VLSKNEA
+436 VFSKNEA
-443 QDILKNIKTKGQSDK
+443 QHILKNIKTKGQSDK
-458 QIADQIMEQ
+458 QIADQIMKQ

-509 IAKRLANAHLTN
+509 IAKRLVNDHLTN
-521 SQIVDRLKQAFNQQG
+521 SQIVDRLKQAFNQHG
-536 LVSGDDI
+536 LVSSDDI
-543 LNNILDKTSNRKK
+543 LNDILDKTSNRKQ

-608 NLGQAKNRLNY
+608 SLGQAKNRLNY
-619 ILDPILNRP
+619 ILDPIVNRP

-640 SNLGSSLL
+640 SNLGSNLL

-655 GGLTGNNLLG
+655 GGLTGSHLLG

-690 PNPTQGLSLGNLGD
+690 PNPTQGLSLGHLGD

-710 LFNDDGNLSLPA
+710 LFNSDGNLSLPA

-731 VPIAAVIA
+731 IPIAAVIA

>member
-45 TQDSQTPSSEN
+45 TQDAETATSE
-56 TKHIQK
+56 TTTHVQK
-62 DLQDAINKAKKDIN
+62 DLQDAMNKAKKDIK
-76 QLKSLS
+76 QLKHLS

-92 IESAKDRTEIK
+92 IESAKNQNEIK
-103 DIIKEAKKENTATAQ
+103 DIIKEAKKENKVTAQ
-118 ENATDVSNK
+118 ENTTDVSNK
-127 DNNIETDSTESPS
+127 DNSTESSS
-140 TQDVSTEE
+140 TQDASTEEEE
-148 KATTTND
+148 KATTSN
-155 DDTSADNTSNTSSE
+155 DTSADNTSNISNE
-169 LDKIVSDLDDLSNK
+169 LDNIVSDLDTLSNK
-183 VDTSQQNDATT
+183 VDSGQQKDATT
-194 NESSTSESNTF
+194 SNESSSSESNTS

-218 TEESTKEEPT
+218 TEESPKEVPT
-228 TESNSNQTTS
+228 TEKPSNQTTS
-238 SKSHSSVVDKLDSIK
+238 SKSETSIVDKLDSIK

-260 KDIESSKDNTSNQ
+260 KDIESSKENDSNQ
-273 LSSNENS
+273 LPSDENS
-280 TEEATTESIEK
+280 TEEETTESSSIQ
-291 DDSTKE
+291 DAPT
-297 TPSTENTTRSSS
+297 TENTTHSNS
-309 NHHLL
+309 NHHIL
-314 DGLAELNN
+314 DGLAKLNDTH
-322 INKDQNLDNDAL
+322 KDQDLDTDAR
-334 HHQFDKI
+334 HHQFDKV
-341 NNQLSEA
+341 NHQLSET
-348 EKINQDISKIEK
+348 EKINQAIAKIENSK
-360 DQADSSHLYINRKL
+360 DDASHLYINRKL
-374 DQLSDLRNKVQNQAD
+374 DQLSDLRDNIQHQAD

-396 AIDNDIETVRKNVE
+396 AIDNDIETVRKNIE
-410 NNRDIILNRLQQA
+410 NNRDIILNRLQQV

-436 VLSKNEA
+436 VFSKNEA
-443 QDILKNIKTKGQSDK
+443 QHILKNIKTKGQSDK
-458 QIADQIMEQ
+458 QIADQIMKQ

-509 IAKRLANAHLTN
+509 IAKRLANDHLTN
-521 SQIVDRLKQAFNQQG
+521 SQIVDRLKQAFNQHG
-536 LVSGDDI
+536 LVSSDDI
-543 LNNILDKTSNRKK
+543 LNDILDKTSNRKQ

-608 NLGQAKNRLNY
+608 SLDQAKNRLNY
-619 ILDPILNRP
+619 ILDPIVNRP

-640 SNLGSSLL
+640 SNLGSNLL

-655 GGLTGNNLLG
+655 GGLTGSHLLG

-690 PNPTQGLSLGNLGD
+690 PNPTQGLSLGHLGD

-710 LFNDDGNLSLPA
+710 LFNSDGNLSLPA

-731 VPIAAVIA
+731 IPIAAVIA

>member
-45 TQDSQTPSSEN
+45 TQDAETATSE
-56 TKHIQK
+56 TTTHVQK
-62 DLQDAINKAKKDIN
+62 DLQDAMNKAKKDIK
-76 QLKSLS
+76 QLKHLS

-92 IESAKDRTEIK
+92 IESAKNQNEIK
-103 DIIKEAKKENTATAQ
+103 NIIKEAKKENKVTAQ
-118 ENATDVSNK
+118 ENTTDVSNK
-127 DNNIETDSTESPS
+127 DNSTESSS
-140 TQDVSTEE
+140 TQDASTEEEE
-148 KATTTND
+148 KATTSN
-155 DDTSADNTSNTSSE
+155 DTSADNTSNILNE
-169 LDKIVSDLDDLSNK
+169 LDNIVSDLDTLSNK
-183 VDTSQQNDATT
+183 VDSGQQKDATT
-194 NESSTSESNTF
+194 SNESSSSESNTS

-218 TEESTKEEPT
+218 TEESPKEMPT
-228 TESNSNQTTS
+228 TEKPSNQTTS
-238 SKSHSSVVDKLDSIK
+238 SKSETSIVDKLDSIK

-260 KDIESSKDNTSNQ
+260 KDIESSKENDSNQ
-273 LSSNENS
+273 LPSDENS
-280 TEEATTESIEK
+280 TEEETTESSSIQ
-291 DDSTKE
+291 DAPT
-297 TPSTENTTRSSS
+297 TENTTHSNS
-309 NHHLL
+309 NHHILE
-314 DGLAELNN
+314 GLAKLNDTH
-322 INKDQNLDNDAL
+322 KDQDLDTDAR
-334 HHQFDKI
+334 HHQFDKV
-341 NNQLSEA
+341 NHQLSET
-348 EKINQDISKIEK
+348 EKINQAIAKIENSK
-360 DQADSSHLYINRKL
+360 DDASHLYINRKL
-374 DQLSDLRNKVQNQAD
+374 DQLSDLRDNIQHQAD

-396 AIDNDIETVRKNVE
+396 AIDNDIETVRKNIE
-410 NNRDIILNRLQQA
+410 NNRDIILNRLQQV
-423 SDKQRAAEDVLNS
+423 SDKQRAAEDILNS
-436 VLSKNEA
+436 VFSKNEA
-443 QDILKNIKTKGQSDK
+443 QHILKNIKTKGQSDK
-458 QIADQIMEQ
+458 QIADQIMKQ

-509 IAKRLANAHLTN
+509 IAKRLVNDHLTN
-521 SQIVDRLKQAFNQQG
+521 SQIVDRLKQAFNQHG
-536 LVSGDDI
+536 LVSSDDI
-543 LNNILDKTSNRKK
+543 LNDILDKTSNRKQ

-608 NLGQAKNRLNY
+608 SLDQAKNRLNY
-619 ILDPILNRP
+619 ILDPIVNRP

-640 SNLGSSLL
+640 SNLGSNLL

-655 GGLTGNNLLG
+655 GGLTGSHLLG

-690 PNPTQGLSLGNLGD
+690 PNPTQGLSLGHLGD

-710 LFNDDGNLSLPA
+710 LFNSDGNLSLPA

-731 VPIAAVIA
+731 IPIAAVIA

>member
-45 TQDSQTPSSEN
+45 TQDAETATSE
-56 TKHIQK
+56 TTTHVQK
-62 DLQDAINKAKKDIN
+62 DLQDAMNKAKKDIK
-76 QLKSLS
+76 QLKHLS

-92 IESAKDRTEIK
+92 IESAKNQNEIK
-103 DIIKEAKKENTATAQ
+103 NIIKEAKKENKVTAQ
-118 ENATDVSNK
+118 ENTTDVSNK
-127 DNNIETDSTESPS
+127 DNSTESSS
-140 TQDVSTEE
+140 TQDASTEEEE
-148 KATTTND
+148 KATTSN
-155 DDTSADNTSNTSSE
+155 DTSADNTSNISNE
-169 LDKIVSDLDDLSNK
+169 LDNIVSDLDTLSNK
-183 VDTSQQNDATT
+183 VDSGQQKDATT
-194 NESSTSESNTF
+194 SNESSSSESNTS

-218 TEESTKEEPT
+218 TEESPKEVPT
-228 TESNSNQTTS
+228 TEKPSNQTTS
-238 SKSHSSVVDKLDSIK
+238 SKSETSIVDKLDSIK

-260 KDIESSKDNTSNQ
+260 KDIESSKENDSNQ
-273 LSSNENS
+273 LPSDENS
-280 TEEATTESIEK
+280 TEEETTESSSIQ
-291 DDSTKE
+291 DAPT
-297 TPSTENTTRSSS
+297 TENTTNSNS
-309 NHHLL
+309 NHHVL
-314 DGLAELNN
+314 DGLAKLNDTH
-322 INKDQNLDNDAL
+322 KDQDLDTDAR
-334 HHQFDKI
+334 HHQFDKV
-341 NNQLSEA
+341 NHQLSET
-348 EKINQDISKIEK
+348 EKINQAIAKIENSK
-360 DQADSSHLYINRKL
+360 DDASHLYINRKL
-374 DQLSDLRNKVQNQAD
+374 DQLSDLRDNIQHQAD

-396 AIDNDIETVRKNVE
+396 AIDNDIETVRKNIE
-410 NNRDIILNRLQQA
+410 NNRDIILNRLQQV

-436 VLSKNEA
+436 VFSKNEA
-443 QDILKNIKTKGQSDK
+443 QHILKNIKTKGQSDK
-458 QIADQIMEQ
+458 QIADQIMKQ

-509 IAKRLANAHLTN
+509 IAKRLANDHLTN
-521 SQIVDRLKQAFNQQG
+521 SQIVDRLKQAFNQHG
-536 LVSGDDI
+536 LVSSDDI
-543 LNNILDKTSNRKK
+543 LNDILDKTSNRKQ

-608 NLGQAKNRLNY
+608 SLGQAKNRLNY
-619 ILDPILNRP
+619 ILDPIVNRP

-640 SNLGSSLL
+640 SNLGSNLL

-655 GGLTGNNLLG
+655 GGLTGSHLLG

-690 PNPTQGLSLGNLGD
+690 PNPTQGLSLGHLGD

-710 LFNDDGNLSLPA
+710 LFNSDGNLSLPA

-731 VPIAAVIA
+731 IPIAAVIA

>member
-45 TQDSQTPSSEN
+45 TQDAETATSE
-56 TKHIQK
+56 TTTHVQK
-62 DLQDAINKAKKDIN
+62 DLQDAMNKAKKDIK
-76 QLKSLS
+76 QLKHLS

-92 IESAKDRTEIK
+92 IESAKNQNEIK
-103 DIIKEAKKENTATAQ
+103 NIIKEAKKENKVTAQ
-118 ENATDVSNK
+118 ENTTDVSNK
-127 DNNIETDSTESPS
+127 DNSTESSS
-140 TQDVSTEE
+140 TQDASTEEEE
-148 KATTTND
+148 KATTSN
-155 DDTSADNTSNTSSE
+155 DTSADNTSNISNE
-169 LDKIVSDLDDLSNK
+169 LDNIVSDLDTLSNK
-183 VDTSQQNDATT
+183 VDSGQQKDATT
-194 NESSTSESNTF
+194 SNESSSSESNTS

-218 TEESTKEEPT
+218 TEESPKEVPT
-228 TESNSNQTTS
+228 TEKPSNQTTS
-238 SKSHSSVVDKLDSIK
+238 SKSETSIVDKLDSIK

-260 KDIESSKDNTSNQ
+260 KDIESSKENDSNQ
-273 LSSNENS
+273 LPSDENS
-280 TEEATTESIEK
+280 TEEETTEPSSIQ
-291 DDSTKE
+291 DAPT
-297 TPSTENTTRSSS
+297 TENTTNSNS
-309 NHHLL
+309 NHHVL
-314 DGLAELNN
+314 DGLAKLNDTH
-322 INKDQNLDNDAL
+322 KDQDLDTDAR
-334 HHQFDKI
+334 HHQFDKV
-341 NNQLSEA
+341 NHQLSET
-348 EKINQDISKIEK
+348 EKINQAIAKIENSK
-360 DQADSSHLYINRKL
+360 DDASHLYINRKL
-374 DQLSDLRNKVQNQAD
+374 DQLSDLRDNIQHQAD

-396 AIDNDIETVRKNVE
+396 AIDNDIETVRKNIE
-410 NNRDIILNRLQQA
+410 NNRDIILNRLQQV
-423 SDKQRAAEDVLNS
+423 SDKQRAAEDILNS
-436 VLSKNEA
+436 VFSKNEA
-443 QDILKNIKTKGQSDK
+443 QHILKNIKTKGQSDK
-458 QIADQIMEQ
+458 QIADQIMKQ

-509 IAKRLANAHLTN
+509 IAKRLANDHLTN
-521 SQIVDRLKQAFNQQG
+521 SQIVDRLKQAFNQHG
-536 LVSGDDI
+536 LVSSDDI
-543 LNNILDKTSNRKK
+543 LNDILDKTSNRKQ

-608 NLGQAKNRLNY
+608 SLDQAKNRLNY
-619 ILDPILNRP
+619 ILDPIVNRP

-640 SNLGSSLL
+640 SNLL

-655 GGLTGNNLLG
+655 DGLTGSHLLG

-690 PNPTQGLSLGNLGD
+690 PNPTQGLSLGHLGD

-710 LFNDDGNLSLPA
+710 LFNSDGNLSLPA

-731 VPIAAVIA
+731 IPIAAVIA

>member
-45 TQDSQTPSSEN
+45 TQDAETATSE
-56 TKHIQK
+56 TSTHVQK
-62 DLQDAINKAKKDIN
+62 DLQDAINKAKKDIK
-76 QLKSLS
+76 QLKHLS

-92 IESAKDRTEIK
+92 IESAKNQNEIK
-103 DIIKEAKKENTATAQ
+103 NIIKEAKKENKVTAQ
-118 ENATDVSNK
+118 ENTTDVSNK
-127 DNNIETDSTESPS
+127 DNSTESSS
-140 TQDVSTEE
+140 TQDASTEEEE
-148 KATTTND
+148 KATTSN
-155 DDTSADNTSNTSSE
+155 DTSADNTSNISNE
-169 LDKIVSDLDDLSNK
+169 LDNIVSDLDTLSNK
-183 VDTSQQNDATT
+183 VDSGQQKDATT
-194 NESSTSESNTF
+194 SNESSSSESNTS

-218 TEESTKEEPT
+218 TEESPKEVPT
-228 TESNSNQTTS
+228 TEKPSNQTTS
-238 SKSHSSVVDKLDSIK
+238 SKSETSIVDKLDSIK

-260 KDIESSKDNTSNQ
+260 KDIESSKENDSNQ
-273 LSSNENS
+273 LPSDENS
-280 TEEATTESIEK
+280 TEEETTEPSSIQ
-291 DDSTKE
+291 DAPT
-297 TPSTENTTRSSS
+297 TENTTNSNS
-309 NHHLL
+309 NHHVL
-314 DGLAELNN
+314 DGLAKLNDTH
-322 INKDQNLDNDAL
+322 KDQDLDTDAR
-334 HHQFDKI
+334 HHQFDKV
-341 NNQLSEA
+341 NHQLSET
-348 EKINQDISKIEK
+348 EKINQAIAKIENSK
-360 DQADSSHLYINRKL
+360 DDASHLYINRKL
-374 DQLSDLRNKVQNQAD
+374 DQLSDLRDNIQHQAD

-396 AIDNDIETVRKNVE
+396 AIDNDIETVRKNIE
-410 NNRDIILNRLQQA
+410 NNRDIILNRLQQV

-436 VLSKNEA
+436 VFSKNEA
-443 QDILKNIKTKGQSDK
+443 QHILKNIKTKGQSDK
-458 QIADQIMEQ
+458 QIADQIMKQ

-509 IAKRLANAHLTN
+509 IAKRLANDHLTN
-521 SQIVDRLKQAFNQQG
+521 SQIVDRLKQAFNQHG
-536 LVSGDDI
+536 LVSSDDI
-543 LNNILDKTSNRKK
+543 LNDILDKTSNRKQ

-608 NLGQAKNRLNY
+608 SLGQAKNRLNY
-619 ILDPILNRP
+619 ILDPIVNRP

-640 SNLGSSLL
+640 SNLGSNLL

-655 GGLTGNNLLG
+655 GGLTGSHLLG

-690 PNPTQGLSLGNLGD
+690 PNPTQGLSLGHLGD

-710 LFNDDGNLSLPA
+710 LFNSDGNLSLPA

-731 VPIAAVIA
+731 IPIAAVIA

>member
-45 TQDSQTPSSEN
+45 TQDAETATSE
-56 TKHIQK
+56 TTTHVQK
-62 DLQDAINKAKKDIN
+62 DLQDAMNKAKKDIK
-76 QLKSLS
+76 QLKHLS

-92 IESAKDRTEIK
+92 IESAKNQNEIK
-103 DIIKEAKKENTATAQ
+103 DIIKEAKKENKVTAQ
-118 ENATDVSNK
+118 ENTTDVSNK
-127 DNNIETDSTESPS
+127 DNSTESSS
-140 TQDVSTEE
+140 TQDASTEEEE
-148 KATTTND
+148 KATTSN
-155 DDTSADNTSNTSSE
+155 DTSADNTSNISNE
-169 LDKIVSDLDDLSNK
+169 LDNIVSDLDTLSNK
-183 VDTSQQNDATT
+183 VDSGQQKDATT
-194 NESSTSESNTF
+194 SNESSSSESNTS

-218 TEESTKEEPT
+218 TEESPKEVPT
-228 TESNSNQTTS
+228 TEKPSNQTTS
-238 SKSHSSVVDKLDSIK
+238 SKSETSIVDKLDSIK

-260 KDIESSKDNTSNQ
+260 KDIESSKENDSNQ
-273 LSSNENS
+273 LPSDENS
-280 TEEATTESIEK
+280 TEEETTESSSIQ
-291 DDSTKE
+291 DAPT
-297 TPSTENTTRSSS
+297 TENTTHSNS
-309 NHHLL
+309 NHHIL
-314 DGLAELNN
+314 DGLAKLNDTH
-322 INKDQNLDNDAL
+322 KDQDLDTDAR
-334 HHQFDKI
+334 HHQFDKV
-341 NNQLSEA
+341 NHQLSET
-348 EKINQDISKIEK
+348 EKINQAIAKIENSK
-360 DQADSSHLYINRKL
+360 DDASHLYINRKL
-374 DQLSDLRNKVQNQAD
+374 DQLSDLRDNIQHQAD

-396 AIDNDIETVRKNVE
+396 AIDNDIETVRKNIE
-410 NNRDIILNRLQQA
+410 NNRDIILNRLQQV
-423 SDKQRAAEDVLNS
+423 SDKQRAAEDILNS
-436 VLSKNEA
+436 VFSKNEA
-443 QDILKNIKTKGQSDK
+443 QHILKNIKTKGQSDK
-458 QIADQIMEQ
+458 QIADQIMKQ

-509 IAKRLANAHLTN
+509 IAKRLANDHLTN
-521 SQIVDRLKQAFNQQG
+521 SQIVDRLKQAFNQHG
-536 LVSGDDI
+536 LVSSDDI
-543 LNNILDKTSNRKK
+543 LNDILDKTSNRKQ

-608 NLGQAKNRLNY
+608 SLGQAKNRLNY
-619 ILDPILNRP
+619 ILDPIVNRP

-640 SNLGSSLL
+640 SNLGSNLL

-655 GGLTGNNLLG
+655 GGLTGSHLLG

-690 PNPTQGLSLGNLGD
+690 PNPTQGLSLGHLGD

-710 LFNDDGNLSLPA
+710 LFNSDGNLSLPA

-731 VPIAAVIA
+731 IPIAAVIA
-739 IAGGALVW
+739 ITGGALVW

>member
-45 TQDSQTPSSEN
+45 TQDAETATSE
-56 TKHIQK
+56 TTTHVQK
-62 DLQDAINKAKKDIN
+62 DLQDAMNKAKKDIK
-76 QLKSLS
+76 QLKHLS

-92 IESAKDRTEIK
+92 IESAKNQNEIK
-103 DIIKEAKKENTATAQ
+103 NIIKEAKKENKVTAQ
-118 ENATDVSNK
+118 ENTTDVSNK
-127 DNNIETDSTESPS
+127 DNSTESSS
-140 TQDVSTEE
+140 TQDASTEEEE
-148 KATTTND
+148 KATTSN
-155 DDTSADNTSNTSSE
+155 DTSADNTSNISNE
-169 LDKIVSDLDDLSNK
+169 LDNIVSDLDTLSNK
-183 VDTSQQNDATT
+183 VDSGQQKDATT
-194 NESSTSESNTF
+194 SNESSSSESNTS

-218 TEESTKEEPT
+218 TEESPKEVPT
-228 TESNSNQTTS
+228 TEKPSNQTTS
-238 SKSHSSVVDKLDSIK
+238 SKSETSIVDKLDSIK

-260 KDIESSKDNTSNQ
+260 KDIESSKENDSNQ
-273 LSSNENS
+273 LPSDENS
-280 TEEATTESIEK
+280 TEEETTESSSIQ
-291 DDSTKE
+291 DAPT
-297 TPSTENTTRSSS
+297 TENTTHSNS
-309 NHHLL
+309 NHHVL
-314 DGLAELNN
+314 DGLAKLNDTH
-322 INKDQNLDNDAL
+322 KDQDLDTDAR
-334 HHQFDKI
+334 HHQFDKV
-341 NNQLSEA
+341 NHQLSET
-348 EKINQDISKIEK
+348 EKINQAIAKIENSQ
-360 DQADSSHLYINRKL
+360 DDASHLYINRKL
-374 DQLSDLRNKVQNQAD
+374 DQLSDLRDNIQHQAD

-396 AIDNDIETVRKNVE
+396 AIDNDIETVRKNIE
-410 NNRDIILNRLQQA
+410 NNRDIILNRLQQV
-423 SDKQRAAEDVLNS
+423 SDKQRAAEDILNS
-436 VLSKNEA
+436 VFSKNEA
-443 QDILKNIKTKGQSDK
+443 QHILKNIKTKGQSDK
-458 QIADQIMEQ
+458 QIADQIMKQ

-509 IAKRLANAHLTN
+509 IAKRLANDHLTN
-521 SQIVDRLKQAFNQQG
+521 SQIVDRLKQAFNQHG
-536 LVSGDDI
+536 LVSSDDI
-543 LNNILDKTSNRKK
+543 LNDILDKTSNRKQ

-608 NLGQAKNRLNY
+608 SLGQAKNRLNY
-619 ILDPILNRP
+619 ILDPIVNRP

-640 SNLGSSLL
+640 SNLGSNLL

-655 GGLTGNNLLG
+655 GGLTGSHLLD

-690 PNPTQGLSLGNLGD
+690 PNPTQGLSLGHLGD

-710 LFNDDGNLSLPA
+710 LFNSDGNLSLPA

-731 VPIAAVIA
+731 IPIAAVIA

>member
-45 TQDSQTPSSEN
+45 TQDAETATSE
-56 TKHIQK
+56 TTTHVQK
-62 DLQDAINKAKKDIN
+62 DLQDAMNKAKKDIK
-76 QLKSLS
+76 QLKHLS

-92 IESAKDRTEIK
+92 IESAKNQNEIK
-103 DIIKEAKKENTATAQ
+103 NIIKEAKKENKVTAQ
-118 ENATDVSNK
+118 ENTTDVSNK
-127 DNNIETDSTESPS
+127 DNSTESSS
-140 TQDVSTEE
+140 TQDASTEEEE
-148 KATTTND
+148 KATTSN
-155 DDTSADNTSNTSSE
+155 DTSADNTSNISNE
-169 LDKIVSDLDDLSNK
+169 LDNIVSDLDTLSNK
-183 VDTSQQNDATT
+183 VDSGQQKDATT
-194 NESSTSESNTF
+194 SNESSSSESNTS

-218 TEESTKEEPT
+218 TEESPKEVPT
-228 TESNSNQTTS
+228 TEKPSNQTTS
-238 SKSHSSVVDKLDSIK
+238 SKSETSIVDKLDSIK

-260 KDIESSKDNTSNQ
+260 KDIESSKENDSNQ
-273 LSSNENS
+273 LPSDENS
-280 TEEATTESIEK
+280 TEEETTESS
-291 DDSTKE
+291 STQDAP
-297 TPSTENTTRSSS
+297 TTEDTTNSNS
-309 NHHLL
+309 NHHVL
-314 DGLAELNN
+314 DGLAKLNDTH
-322 INKDQNLDNDAL
+322 KDQDLDTDARY
-334 HHQFDKI
+334 HQFDKV
-341 NNQLSEA
+341 NRQLSEA
-348 EKINQDISKIEK
+348 EKINQAIAKIENSK
-360 DQADSSHLYINRKL
+360 DDASHLYINRKL
-374 DQLSDLRNKVQNQAD
+374 DQLSDLRDNIQHQAD

-396 AIDNDIETVRKNVE
+396 AIDNDIETVRKNIE
-410 NNRDIILNRLQQA
+410 NNRDIILNRLQQV

-436 VLSKNEA
+436 VFSKNEA
-443 QDILKNIKTKGQSDK
+443 QHILKNIKTKGQSDK
-458 QIADQIMEQ
+458 QIADQIMKQ

-477 DILKSMLEQAT
+477 DILKSMLEQAP

-509 IAKRLANAHLTN
+509 IAKRLVNDHLTN
-521 SQIVDRLKQAFNQQG
+521 SQIVDRLKQAFNQHG
-536 LVSGDDI
+536 LVSSDDI
-543 LNNILDKTSNRKK
+543 LNDILDKTSNRKQ

-608 NLGQAKNRLNY
+608 SLGQAKNRLNY
-619 ILDPILNRP
+619 ILDPIVNRP

-640 SNLGSSLL
+640 SNLGSNLL

-655 GGLTGNNLLG
+655 GGLTGSHLLG

-690 PNPTQGLSLGNLGD
+690 PNPTQGLSLGHLGD

-710 LFNDDGNLSLPA
+710 LFNSDGNLSLPA

-731 VPIAAVIA
+731 IPIAAVIA

>member
-45 TQDSQTPSSEN
+45 TQDAETATSE
-56 TKHIQK
+56 TTTHVQK
-62 DLQDAINKAKKDIN
+62 DLQDAMNKAKKDIK
-76 QLKSLS
+76 QLKHLS

-92 IESAKDRTEIK
+92 IESAKNQNEIK
-103 DIIKEAKKENTATAQ
+103 HIIKEAKKENKVTAQ
-118 ENATDVSNK
+118 ENTTDVSNK
-127 DNNIETDSTESPS
+127 DNSTESSS
-140 TQDVSTEE
+140 TQDASTEEEE
-148 KATTTND
+148 KATTSN
-155 DDTSADNTSNTSSE
+155 DTSADNTSNISNE
-169 LDKIVSDLDDLSNK
+169 LDNIVSDLDTLSNK
-183 VDTSQQNDATT
+183 VDSGQQKDATT
-194 NESSTSESNTF
+194 SNESSSSESNTS

-218 TEESTKEEPT
+218 TEESSKEAPT
-228 TESNSNQTTS
+228 TEKPSNQTTS
-238 SKSHSSVVDKLDSIK
+238 SKSETSIVDKLDSIK

-260 KDIESSKDNTSNQ
+260 KDIESSKENDSNQ
-273 LSSNENS
+273 LPSDENS
-280 TEEATTESIEK
+280 TEEETTESSSIQ
-291 DDSTKE
+291 DAPT
-297 TPSTENTTRSSS
+297 TENTTHSNS
-309 NHHLL
+309 NHHILE
-314 DGLAELNN
+314 GLAKLNDTH
-322 INKDQNLDNDAL
+322 KDQDLDTDAR
-334 HHQFDKI
+334 HHQFDKV
-341 NNQLSEA
+341 NHQLSET
-348 EKINQDISKIEK
+348 EKINQAIAKIENSK
-360 DQADSSHLYINRKL
+360 DDASHLYINRKL
-374 DQLSDLRNKVQNQAD
+374 DQLSDLRDNIQHQAD

-396 AIDNDIETVRKNVE
+396 AIDNDIETVRKNIE

-423 SDKQRAAEDVLNS
+423 SDKQRAVEDILNS
-436 VLSKNEA
+436 VFSKNEA
-443 QDILKNIKTKGQSDK
+443 QHILKNIKTKGQSDK
-458 QIADQIMEQ
+458 QIADQIMKQ

-509 IAKRLANAHLTN
+509 IAKRLANDHLTN
-521 SQIVDRLKQAFNQQG
+521 SQIVDRLKQAFNQHG
-536 LVSGDDI
+536 LVSSDDI
-543 LNNILDKTSNRKK
+543 LNDILDKTSNRKQ

-608 NLGQAKNRLNY
+608 SLGQAKNRLNY
-619 ILDPILNRP
+619 ILDPIVNRP

-640 SNLGSSLL
+640 SNLGSNLL

-655 GGLTGNNLLG
+655 GGLTGSHLLG

-690 PNPTQGLSLGNLGD
+690 PNPTQGLSLGHLGD

-710 LFNDDGNLSLPA
+710 LFNSDGNLSLPA

-731 VPIAAVIA
+731 IPIAAVIA

>member
-45 TQDSQTPSSEN
+45 TQDAETATSE
-56 TKHIQK
+56 TTTHVQK
-62 DLQDAINKAKKDIN
+62 DLQDAMNKAKKDIK
-76 QLKSLS
+76 QLKHLS

-92 IESAKDRTEIK
+92 IESAKNQNEIK
-103 DIIKEAKKENTATAQ
+103 NIIKEAKKENKVTAQ
-118 ENATDVSNK
+118 ENTTDVSNK
-127 DNNIETDSTESPS
+127 DNSTESSS
-140 TQDVSTEE
+140 TQDASTEEEE
-148 KATTTND
+148 KATTSN
-155 DDTSADNTSNTSSE
+155 DTSADNTSNISNE
-169 LDKIVSDLDDLSNK
+169 LDNIVSDLDTLSNK
-183 VDTSQQNDATT
+183 VDSGQQKDATT
-194 NESSTSESNTF
+194 SNESSSSESNTS

-218 TEESTKEEPT
+218 TEESPKEMPT
-228 TESNSNQTTS
+228 TEKPSNQTTS
-238 SKSHSSVVDKLDSIK
+238 SKSETSIVDKLDSIK

-260 KDIESSKDNTSNQ
+260 KDIESSKENDSNQ
-273 LSSNENS
+273 LPSDENS
-280 TEEATTESIEK
+280 TEEETTESSSIQ
-291 DDSTKE
+291 DAPT
-297 TPSTENTTRSSS
+297 TENTTHSNS
-309 NHHLL
+309 NHHILE
-314 DGLAELNN
+314 GLAKLNDTH
-322 INKDQNLDNDAL
+322 KDQDLDTDAR
-334 HHQFDKI
+334 HHQFDKV
-341 NNQLSEA
+341 NHQLSET
-348 EKINQDISKIEK
+348 EKINQAIAKIENSK
-360 DQADSSHLYINRKL
+360 DDASHLYINRKL
-374 DQLSDLRNKVQNQAD
+374 DQLSDLRDNIQHQAD

-396 AIDNDIETVRKNVE
+396 AIDNDIETVRKNIE
-410 NNRDIILNRLQQA
+410 NNRDIILNRLQQV
-423 SDKQRAAEDVLNS
+423 SDKQRAAEDILNS
-436 VLSKNEA
+436 VFSKNEA
-443 QDILKNIKTKGQSDK
+443 QHILKNIKTKGQSDK
-458 QIADQIMEQ
+458 QIADQIMKQ

-509 IAKRLANAHLTN
+509 IAKRLANDHLTN
-521 SQIVDRLKQAFNQQG
+521 SQIVDRLKQAFNQHG
-536 LVSGDDI
+536 LVSSDDI
-543 LNNILDKTSNRKK
+543 LNDILDKTSNRKQ

-608 NLGQAKNRLNY
+608 SLGQAKNRLNY
-619 ILDPILNRP
+619 ILDPIVNRP

-640 SNLGSSLL
+640 SNLGSNLL

-655 GGLTGNNLLG
+655 GGLTGSHLLG

-690 PNPTQGLSLGNLGD
+690 PNPTQGLSLGHLGD

-710 LFNDDGNLSLPA
+710 LFNSDGNLSLPA

-731 VPIAAVIA
+731 IPIAAVIA

>member
-45 TQDSQTPSSEN
+45 TQDAETATSE
-56 TKHIQK
+56 TTTHVQK
-62 DLQDAINKAKKDIN
+62 DLQDAMNKAKKDIK
-76 QLKSLS
+76 QLKHLS

-92 IESAKDRTEIK
+92 IESAKNQNEIK
-103 DIIKEAKKENTATAQ
+103 NIIKEAKKENKVTAQ
-118 ENATDVSNK
+118 ENTTDVSNK
-127 DNNIETDSTESPS
+127 DNSTESSS
-140 TQDVSTEE
+140 TQDASTEEE
-148 KATTTND
+148 KATTSN
-155 DDTSADNTSNTSSE
+155 DTSADNTSNISNE
-169 LDKIVSDLDDLSNK
+169 LDNIVSDLDTLSNK
-183 VDTSQQNDATT
+183 VDSGQQKDATT
-194 NESSTSESNTF
+194 SNESSSSESNTS

-218 TEESTKEEPT
+218 TEESPKEVPT
-228 TESNSNQTTS
+228 TEKPSNQTTS
-238 SKSHSSVVDKLDSIK
+238 SKSETSIVDKLDSIK

-260 KDIESSKDNTSNQ
+260 KDIESSKENDSNQ
-273 LSSNENS
+273 LPSDENS
-280 TEEATTESIEK
+280 TEEETTESS
-291 DDSTKE
+291 STQNAP
-297 TPSTENTTRSSS
+297 TTEDTTNSNS
-309 NHHLL
+309 NHHVL
-314 DGLAELNN
+314 DGLAKLNDTH
-322 INKDQNLDNDAL
+322 KDQDLDTDARY
-334 HHQFDKI
+334 HQFDKV
-341 NNQLSEA
+341 NRQLSEA
-348 EKINQDISKIEK
+348 EKINQAIAKIENSK
-360 DQADSSHLYINRKL
+360 DDASHLYINRKL
-374 DQLSDLRNKVQNQAD
+374 DQLSDLRDNIQHQAD

-396 AIDNDIETVRKNVE
+396 AIDNDIETVRKNIE
-410 NNRDIILNRLQQA
+410 NNRDIILNRLQQV

-436 VLSKNEA
+436 VFSKNEA
-443 QDILKNIKTKGQSDK
+443 QHILKNIKTKGQSDK
-458 QIADQIMEQ
+458 QIADQIMKQ

-477 DILKSMLEQAT
+477 DILKSMLEQAP

-509 IAKRLANAHLTN
+509 IAKRLVNDHLTN
-521 SQIVDRLKQAFNQQG
+521 SQIVDRLKQAFNQHG
-536 LVSGDDI
+536 LVSSDDI
-543 LNNILDKTSNRKK
+543 LNDILDKTSNRKQ

-608 NLGQAKNRLNY
+608 SLGQAKNRLNY
-619 ILDPILNRP
+619 ILDPIVNRP

-640 SNLGSSLL
+640 SNLGSNLL

-655 GGLTGNNLLG
+655 GGLTGSHLLG

-690 PNPTQGLSLGNLGD
+690 PNPTQGLSLGHLGD

-710 LFNDDGNLSLPA
+710 LFNSDGNLSLPA

-731 VPIAAVIA
+731 IPIAAVIA

>member
-45 TQDSQTPSSEN
+45 TQDAETATSE
-56 TKHIQK
+56 TTTHVQK
-62 DLQDAINKAKKDIN
+62 DLQDAMNKAKKDIK
-76 QLKSLS
+76 QLKHLS

-92 IESAKDRTEIK
+92 IESAKNQNEIK
-103 DIIKEAKKENTATAQ
+103 NIIKEAKKENKVTAQ
-118 ENATDVSNK
+118 ENTTDVSNK
-127 DNNIETDSTESPS
+127 DNSTESSS
-140 TQDVSTEE
+140 TQDASTEEEE
-148 KATTTND
+148 KATTSN
-155 DDTSADNTSNTSSE
+155 DTSADNTSNISNE
-169 LDKIVSDLDDLSNK
+169 LDNIVSDLDTLSNK
-183 VDTSQQNDATT
+183 VDSGQQKDATT
-194 NESSTSESNTF
+194 SNESSSSESNTS

-218 TEESTKEEPT
+218 TEESPKEMPT
-228 TESNSNQTTS
+228 TEKPSNQTTS
-238 SKSHSSVVDKLDSIK
+238 SKSETSIVDKLDSIK

-260 KDIESSKDNTSNQ
+260 KDIESSKENDSNQ
-273 LSSNENS
+273 LPSDENS
-280 TEEATTESIEK
+280 TEEETTESSSIQ
-291 DDSTKE
+291 DAPT
-297 TPSTENTTRSSS
+297 TENTTHSNS
-309 NHHLL
+309 NHHILE
-314 DGLAELNN
+314 GLAKLNDTH
-322 INKDQNLDNDAL
+322 KDQDLDTDAR
-334 HHQFDKI
+334 HHQFDKV
-341 NNQLSEA
+341 NHQLSET
-348 EKINQDISKIEK
+348 EKINQAIAKIENSQ
-360 DQADSSHLYINRKL
+360 DDASHLYINRKL
-374 DQLSDLRNKVQNQAD
+374 DQLSDLRDNIQNQAD

-396 AIDNDIETVRKNVE
+396 AIDNDIETVRKNIE
-410 NNRDIILNRLQQA
+410 NNRDIILNRLQQV

-436 VLSKNEA
+436 VFSKNEA
-443 QDILKNIKTKGQSDK
+443 QHILKNIKTKGQSDK
-458 QIADQIMEQ
+458 QIADQIMKQ

-509 IAKRLANAHLTN
+509 IAKRLANDHLTN
-521 SQIVDRLKQAFNQQG
+521 SQIVDRLKQAFNQHG
-536 LVSGDDI
+536 LVSSDDI
-543 LNNILDKTSNRKK
+543 LNDILDKTSNRKQ

-608 NLGQAKNRLNY
+608 SLDQAKNRLNY
-619 ILDPILNRP
+619 ILDPIVNRP

-640 SNLGSSLL
+640 SNLGSNLL

-655 GGLTGNNLLG
+655 GGLTGSHLLG

-690 PNPTQGLSLGNLGD
+690 PNPTQGLSLGHLGD

-710 LFNDDGNLSLPA
+710 LFNSDGNLSLPA

-731 VPIAAVIA
+731 IPIAAVIA